1 MDIQELIV
9 KIYDLK
15 ESSKEIA
22 QFCMQGSEFLNS
34 NASMI
39 FSLTRGNST
48 GMRASQQVTQTARSL
63 RQTTLTIQRLEG
75 ELEQYLKKIGQ

>member
-9 KIYDLK
+9 KIHDLK

-22 QFCMQGSEFLNS
+22 QFCMQGTEFLNS
-34 NASMI
+34 SASII

-48 GMRASQQVTQTARSL
+48 GMRASQQVTRTARSL
-63 RQTTLTIQRLEG
+63 RQTTLTIQLLEG
-75 ELEQYLKKIGQ
+75 ELEQYLRKIGQ